1 MVNLISA
8 INVVIQG
15 ISLSF
20 VIKFD
25 KIKFNTNNYWEN
37 DIPPTDY
44 KNVLEKT
51 YTSNWINEFHDEYQV
66 IKINNKHDLMWMKK
80 ANEISCQ
87 TGKFTELY
95 DDELKDFINRDENNY
110 SQFFTGKEY
119 FVRSENVSLKY
130 ESTFCKKKLASQ
142 DMNTIHTSN
151 EISSHSESCKEWK
164 PYTNFKSIIKSMLSC
179 INGHTPI
186 YKDTT
191 EIKLYL
197 LPWLNINKKQ
207 EFRVFVYNKKITAIS
222 QKNLYQRFENDCS
235 YDNLEK
241 IINNY
246 VTIISTYFYDEI
258 IHKIDIDN
266 FTYDFAIL
274 DYDTPYFIELNS
286 FGKEYDTGSSLY
298 YWIIDDDILRQ
309 NTDIPTIYFRYTF

>member
-1 MVNLISA
+1 MVNIMNE

-37 DIPPTDY
+37 NVPPTDY

-51 YTSNWINEFHDEYQV
+51 YTNNWINEFHDEYQV
-66 IKINNKHDLMWMKK
+66 IKINNKYDLMWMKK
-80 ANEISCQ
+80 ANEVSCQ

-95 DDELKDFINRDENNY
+95 DDELEDFINRDENNY
-110 SQFFTGKEY
+110 SQFFSGKEY

-130 ESTFCKKKLASQ
+130 GQF
-142 DMNTIHTSN
+142 
-151 EISSHSESCKEWK
+151 KEG
-164 PYTNFKSIIKSMLSC
+164 PYTDFKSVIKSMLSC

-186 YKDTT
+186 NKDTT

-197 LPWLNINKKQ
+197 LPWLNINQKK
-207 EFRVFVYNKKITAIS
+207 EFRVFVFNKKITAIS
-222 QKNLYQRFENDCS
+222 QQNLYQRFENDCS

-246 VTIISTYFYDEI
+246 CTIICTYFYDEI

-274 DYDTPYFIELNS
+274 DNDTPYFIEPNS
-286 FGKEYDTGSSLY
+286 FGKEYAAGSSLY
-298 YWIIDDDILRQ
+298 DWIIDDNILRQ
-309 NTDIPTIYFRYTF
+309 NTDIPIIYFRYTF